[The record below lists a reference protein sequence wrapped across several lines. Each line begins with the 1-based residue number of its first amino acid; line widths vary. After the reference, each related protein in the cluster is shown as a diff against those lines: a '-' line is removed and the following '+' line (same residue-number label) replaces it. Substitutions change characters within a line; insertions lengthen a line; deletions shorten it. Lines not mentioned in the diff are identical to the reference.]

1 MRNLFVPKEPR
12 RVQSIPKDIEPPA
25 ATAETTTTTRATTAN
40 RVSSMSQRRERLTR
54 DFESGTT
61 CTPTK
66 FLRPS
71 SLFSYP
77 QANMSIGL
85 ACRGERL
92 QR

>member
-1 MRNLFVPKEPR
+1 M
-12 RVQSIPKDIEPPA
+12 QSIPKDIEPPA
-25 ATAETTTTTRATTAN
+25 ATAETTTTTAAATPRATTAN

-66 FLRPS
+66 FLPPS
-71 SLFSYP
+71 PLSSS
-77 QANMSIGL
+77 ANMSIGL
-85 ACRGERL
+85 ACQGERL